1 MEVCLYINLTQNV
14 RLSVVIC
21 IFYRKRTT
29 EIERKNPWVT
39 QHRHRRRRRMLWNTS
54 VECNSLLVY
63 FFLYLQYIQDTR
75 YLVLNFPITPLQIHL
90 KFLNPHYDVRFKLL
104 LKKTLS
110 MITISI
116 KLLRWC
122 VYVIYC
128 SFFWSL

>member
-1 MEVCLYINLTQNV
+1 MLLVKRRLVEICLYINITQNV
-14 RLSVVIC
+14 RLAVVSSTTYQYKIC

-75 YLVLNFPITPLQIHL
+75 YLVLNFPITPLKIHL
-90 KFLNPHYDVRFKLL
+90 KFANPHYDLR
-104 LKKTLS
+104 LKDLN
-110 MITISI
+110 
-116 KLLRWC
+116 
-122 VYVIYC
+122 
-128 SFFWSL
+128 